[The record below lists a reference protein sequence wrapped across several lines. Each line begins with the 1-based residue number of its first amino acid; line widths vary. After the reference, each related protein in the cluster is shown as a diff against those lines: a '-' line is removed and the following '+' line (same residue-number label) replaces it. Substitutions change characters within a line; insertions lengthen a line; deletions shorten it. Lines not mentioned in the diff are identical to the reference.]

1 MNCWIKKSKKAVLLV
16 LNFCSVGQAQE
27 STSAESLR
35 LVRVNEAQDMSTS
48 RLDLAEQLIREP
60 GEATINALHSEREN
74 VVWIDL
80 GGGGSTD

>member
-48 RLDLAEQLIREP
+48 RLDLVEQLI
-60 GEATINALHSEREN
+60 
-74 VVWIDL
+74 
-80 GGGGSTD
+80 